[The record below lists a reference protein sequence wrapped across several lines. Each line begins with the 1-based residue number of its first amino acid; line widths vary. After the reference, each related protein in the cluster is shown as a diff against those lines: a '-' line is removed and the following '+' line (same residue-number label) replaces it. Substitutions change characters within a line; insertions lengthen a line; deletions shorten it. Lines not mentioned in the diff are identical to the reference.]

1 MAVSKPL
8 PGTLIDPASPWAR
21 GLVVAVV
28 GNQQGARVDNYAPA
42 LNRTSGVGTDLQT
55 VSSPLGGALKF
66 NGSTAVANFGTN
78 ANLSGTGKFCVAF
91 RMNVRGLVRA
101 NFPTI
106 YSSGYNGV
114 EVNLIIYFS
123 ANLAD
128 GRLFLQVAN
137 ALATGKTNTNFELAA
152 NQNRWF
158 DVYVEFGGG
167 TTGNIKVNGVN
178 DYTVFG
184 TQTRKTGF
192 RNTTLG
198 CIDLNGTNG
207 RFSNVEIDYLYHW
220 ENRTLGA
227 QEYEALRS
235 NPWQLWP
242 DEQQLV
248 FAPVTTFTGTATS
261 SQAQTAAAT
270 GLAGNI
276 GTATSSQAQTA
287 AATGLSGYI
296 GTATASQAQTAN
308 ATGLAGVIGNATSSQ
323 AQSAT
328 GAGAETYNGNATSSQ
343 AQTAEAVGI
352 AGVIGTATTSQ
363 AQTSDAIGVA
373 GIVGTATSS
382 QAQTVNGAG
391 NNGQL
396 SVQFGGHIAQ
406 PQYIHVPMFARGTG
420 KATCKSKPH
429 VRVLTRALAI
439 GRSKGTCRPLVRQYM
454 AGRAVGA
461 SAQVISSMRL
471 QYNETWHA
479 QRARDD
485 QSLLFGF

>member
-8 PGTLIDPASPWAR
+8 PGQRIDRTAPLAQSVASFWTLNEGAGTAFLDSAGNSP
-21 GLVVAVV
+21 
-28 GNQQGARVDNYAPA
+28 GAA
-42 LNRTSGVGTDLQT
+42 SGVVVRSQ
-55 VSSPLGGALKF
+55 GGI
-66 NGSTAVANFGTN
+66 V
-78 ANLSGTGKFCVAF
+78 LSGSSYVALGKEYAE
-91 RMNVRGLVRA
+91 A
-101 NFPTI
+101 NKK
-106 YSSGYNGV
+106 
-114 EVNLIIYFS
+114 FS
-123 ANLAD
+123 FVT
-128 GRLFLQVAN
+128 RI
-137 ALATGKTNTNFELAA
+137 KT
-152 NQNRWF
+152 
-158 DVYVEFGGG
+158 
-167 TTGNIKVNGVN
+167 TTGNQCAIAATWASGSKAGFYVLLNNVAGKLSVGMASASNAAYIQKDATKSVLDGVEHVIGF
-178 DYTVFG
+178 DYDASQTLAGLTIYIDGQLAAITNTYIAG
-184 TQTRKTGF
+184 TIGAFSHTGF
-192 RNTTLG
+192 N
-198 CIDLNGTNG
+198 
-207 RFSNVEIDYLYHW
+207 
-220 ENRTLGA
+220 LGA
-227 QEYEALRS
+227 DGAGNLKYVGNIGYAGLFVGGNLGAAGHAAIAQ

-242 DEQQLV
+242 DEPQLV
-248 FAPVTTFTGTATS
+248 FAPVTTFTGTATT

-287 AATGLSGYI
+287 AATGLAGVI

-308 ATGLAGVIGNATSSQ
+308 ATGLAGVIGTATSAQ

-343 AQTAEAVGI
+343 AQTAAAVGL
-352 AGVIGTATTSQ
+352 AGVIGTATASQ

-382 QAQTVNGAG
+382 QAQTINGTG

-420 KATCKSKPH
+420 KATCKSRPH

-439 GRSKGTCRPLVRQYM
+439 GRSKGTCRPLARQFM

-461 SAQVISSMRL
+461 SVPVISSMRL

>member
-8 PGTLIDPASPWAR
+8 PGVPIDPAHSLAR
-21 GLVVAVV
+21 GIIAGFFPTSGLNLTPGSANPLVGSAVSVVGSLGGTAALTSASDPAGVVLLNNRAAFAKILTGDFTIAVVHVPASVSGTQVAVGRTGSGDV
-28 GNQQGARVDNYAPA
+28 WLGDN
-42 LNRTSGVGTDLQT
+42 SGVTSFSISGTTATAPSGSAANKINVLMGT
-55 VSSPLGGALKF
+55 RIAGSARAYVNGRGG
-66 NGSTAVANFGTN
+66 TAVSAAASVNFS
-78 ANLSGTGKFCVAF
+78 SGLNIGSFAGLGFYYVS
-91 RMNVRGLVRA
+91 RYLLVLVWNRGLSETEAR
-101 NFPTI
+101 
-106 YSSGYNGV
+106 
-114 EVNLIIYFS
+114 
-123 ANLAD
+123 
-128 GRLFLQVAN
+128 
-137 ALATGKTNTNFELAA
+137 
-152 NQNRWF
+152 
-158 DVYVEFGGG
+158 EFA
-167 TTGNIKVNGVN
+167 V
-178 DYTVFG
+178 
-184 TQTRKTGF
+184 
-192 RNTTLG
+192 
-198 CIDLNGTNG
+198 
-207 RFSNVEIDYLYHW
+207 
-220 ENRTLGA
+220 
-227 QEYEALRS
+227 

>member
-8 PGTLIDPASPWAR
+8 AGTRIDPASPWAR
-21 GLVVAVV
+21 GLVFAAPFNE
-28 GNQQGARVDNYAPA
+28 GGGARVANYAPQFQQIAGAGTA
-42 LNRTSGVGTDLQT
+42 LSYVG
-55 VSSPLGGALKF
+55 SPQGGALKT
-66 NGSTAVANFGTN
+66 NGSTSRATFPTFPGVNVTGPVTVAMRVRPDALANANISLYASNYPGSSGGNVFVGFNTGGAGNQLWFYVNGFAGLGARTSAAFSTAVWVDILCEWNGTTARIEINGVGDTVANGSG
-78 ANLSGTGKFCVAF
+78 ARGTGSTSYDIGCLNITGTPSRFV
-91 RMNVRGLVRA
+91 
-101 NFPTI
+101 
-106 YSSGYNGV
+106 
-114 EVNLIIYFS
+114 S
-123 ANLAD
+123 AAYEY
-128 GRLFLQVAN
+128 LF
-137 ALATGKTNTNFELAA
+137 
-152 NQNRWF
+152 
-158 DVYVEFGGG
+158 
-167 TTGNIKVNGVN
+167 
-178 DYTVFG
+178 
-184 TQTRKTGF
+184 
-192 RNTTLG
+192 
-198 CIDLNGTNG
+198 
-207 RFSNVEIDYLYHW
+207 HW
-220 ENRTLGA
+220 EGRTFTA
-227 QEYEALRS
+227 AEKAALRA

-242 DEQQLV
+242 DEPQLV

-261 SQAQTAAAT
+261 SQAQTSAAT

-276 GTATSSQAQTA
+276 GTAT
-287 AATGLSGYI
+287 
-296 GTATASQAQTAN
+296 ASQAQTTN
-308 ATGLAGVIGNATSSQ
+308 ATGLAGVIGTATSSQ

-454 AGRAVGA
+454 TGRAVGA
-461 SAQVISSMRL
+461 SVPVISSMRL

>member
-8 PGTLIDPASPWAR
+8 IGTLPLPGTPWSSGNASFWIFNDGAGPKSFDALGQSHGTNTAVTR
-21 GLVVAVV
+21 QGQALV
-28 GNQQGARVDNYAPA
+28 
-42 LNRTSGVGTDLQT
+42 
-55 VSSPLGGALKF
+55 F
-66 NGSTAVANFGTN
+66 NGSTSVIACVQPVSKILKTTKFSGVVRAKSTAGVQQALISDWNPSTGSGWQFVLQSGGQLSLAFSSAAATNFFGVNSTATFNDGKLRTYGFSYVGNGVYTGIALYVDGVLQAIASISGGTSDPGTLAN
-78 ANLSGTGKFCVAF
+78 ANLRIGLRGDNAAGLNGSMEFAGLLIGDVLSLSGHQ
-91 RMNVRGLVRA
+91 L
-101 NFPTI
+101 
-106 YSSGYNGV
+106 
-114 EVNLIIYFS
+114 
-123 ANLAD
+123 
-128 GRLFLQVAN
+128 
-137 ALATGKTNTNFELAA
+137 LAA
-152 NQNRWF
+152 N
-158 DVYVEFGGG
+158 
-167 TTGNIKVNGVN
+167 
-178 DYTVFG
+178 
-184 TQTRKTGF
+184 
-192 RNTTLG
+192 
-198 CIDLNGTNG
+198 
-207 RFSNVEIDYLYHW
+207 
-220 ENRTLGA
+220 
-227 QEYEALRS
+227 
-235 NPWQLWP
+235 PWALWP
-242 DEQQLV
+242 DEPQLV
-248 FAPVTTFTGTATS
+248 FAPVTTFTGTATT

-439 GRSKGTCRPLVRQYM
+439 GRSKGTCRPLARQFM

-461 SAQVISSMRL
+461 SVPVISSMRL